1 MLKGAHSFKDL
12 MEGGEGIAT
21 NILAQRLDQLT
32 VEGVIDKVQMASDR
46 RKFMYSL
53 TPKGIDLAPVLLEMI
68 VWGARYEKTA
78 APPSAIR
85 EMTSERD
92 QFLMGV
98 RKQWEEERARLDR
111 EGIG

>member
-1 MLKGAHSFKDL
+1 
-12 MEGGEGIAT
+12 
-21 NILAQRLDQLT
+21 
-32 VEGVIDKVQMASDR
+32 
-46 RKFMYSL
+46 MYSL

-92 QFLMGV
+92 QC
-98 RKQWEEERARLDR
+98 
-111 EGIG
+111 IGSIKNKEHSNKLTHFIITGFSSVLEQ